1 MVLYRVS
8 NDNTGSGANN
18 MAEST
23 AIDWSKITG
32 KNVERLRAS
41 KVTPVPA
48 HIVKLAQASF
58 DQGTNMEFDF
68 SNLIKDAEQAVATA
82 AEFAKHM
89 RNAGNHTTPAT
100 SVSVVVGPE
109 DLNEAGDRVKLADHV
124 VRWKAGKRRG
134 KAAA

>member
-1 MVLYRVS
+1 
-8 NDNTGSGANN
+8 

-23 AIDWSKITG
+23 AIDWTKITG

-41 KVTPVPA
+41 KVTPVPG
-48 HIVKLAQASF
+48 HIVKLAQESYTS
-58 DQGTNMEFDF
+58 GTNKEVDF
-68 SNLIKDAEQAVATA
+68 AALVKDADKAVATA

-89 RNAGNHTTPAT
+89 RNAGNHTTPPT
-100 SVSVVVGPE
+100 SVSVVIGPE
-109 DLNEAGDRVKLADHV
+109 DFDERGERIKLADTV